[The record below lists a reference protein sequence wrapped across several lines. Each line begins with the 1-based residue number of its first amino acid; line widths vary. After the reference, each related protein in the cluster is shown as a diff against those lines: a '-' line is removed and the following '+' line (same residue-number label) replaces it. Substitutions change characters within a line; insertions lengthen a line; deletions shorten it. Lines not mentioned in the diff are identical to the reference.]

1 MARKPLGRGL
11 SALLGEPVESA
22 AAVAEAAETSGTVK
36 EIDVSRISGNPQQPR
51 TRFDG
56 KALDELASSIAANG
70 IVQPIVVRRVGN
82 RYQIVAGERR
92 WRAAQRAGLH
102 KVPVVI
108 KEVSDEKILEIA
120 LIENIQ
126 REELNPIE
134 EANAFSKLI
143 DKIGLTQEELSGRVG
158 KERSLI
164 ATSIRLLKLP
174 DEIQK
179 LIEEGKLTAGHGRA
193 LLLTDDRTIQVRTAR
208 AIIEKQMS
216 VREAE
221 RTIKRAAT
229 DTGSVNATKKQV
241 TQTSDP
247 NVRHAETKLMRALA
261 TNVKIR
267 ASGKGNAGK
276 IEIEYYNSDDLN
288 RLYSIL
294 MGEKDKTTESV

>member
-11 SALLGEPVESA
+11 SALLGEPAESP
-22 AAVAEAAETSGTVK
+22 AAVIESPDSSAGVK
-36 EIDVSRISGNPQQPR
+36 EIEVSRISGNPEQPR
-51 TRFDG
+51 TRFDA

-70 IVQPIVVRRVGN
+70 IVQPIVVRRAGS

-108 KEVSDEKILEIA
+108 KEVSDDKILEIA

-134 EANAFSKLI
+134 EANAYRKLI
-143 DKIGLTQEELSGRVG
+143 DTIGLTQEQLSERVG

-164 ATSIRLLKLP
+164 ATSMRLLKLP
-174 DEIQK
+174 EEIQK

-193 LLLTDDRTIQVRTAR
+193 LLLTDDKAIQIRTAR
-208 AIIEKQMS
+208 SIIEKQMS

-221 RTIKRAAT
+221 RTVKRAAAE
-229 DTGSVNATKKQV
+229 GSVTVANKHV
-241 TQTSDP
+241 TQTTDP
-247 NVRHAETKLMRALA
+247 NVRHAETKLMRSLG

-267 ASGKGNAGK
+267 PSGKGNSGK
-276 IEIEYYNSDDLN
+276 IEIEYYSAEDLD
-288 RLYSIL
+288 RLYSLL
-294 MGEKDKTTESV
+294 MGECDKTAGAV

>member
-11 SALLGEPVESA
+11 SALLGEPAESP
-22 AAVAEAAETSGTVK
+22 AAVVEIPESSVGVK
-36 EIDVSRISGNPQQPR
+36 EIEVSRISGNPEQPR
-51 TRFDG
+51 TRFDA

-70 IVQPIVVRRVGN
+70 IVQPIVVRRAGS

-108 KEVSDEKILEIA
+108 KEVSDDKILEIA

-134 EANAFSKLI
+134 EANAYRKLI
-143 DKIGLTQEELSGRVG
+143 DTIGLTQEQLSERVG

-164 ATSIRLLKLP
+164 ATSMRLLKLP
-174 DEIQK
+174 EEIQK

-193 LLLTDDRTIQVRTAR
+193 LLLTDDKAIQIRTAR
-208 AIIEKQMS
+208 SIIEKQMS

-221 RTIKRAAT
+221 RTVKRAAAEGNVT
-229 DTGSVNATKKQV
+229 VANKQI
-241 TQTSDP
+241 TQTTDP
-247 NVRHAETKLMRALA
+247 NVRHAETKLMRSLG

-267 ASGKGNAGK
+267 PSGKGNSGK
-276 IEIEYYNSDDLN
+276 IEIEYYSAEDLD
-288 RLYSIL
+288 RLYSLL
-294 MGEKDKTTESV
+294 MGERDKTAGAV

>member
-11 SALLGEPVESA
+11 SALLGEPAESSA
-22 AAVAEAAETSGTVK
+22 AVIEAPDSSAGVK
-36 EIDVSRISGNPQQPR
+36 EIEVSRISGNPEQPR
-51 TRFDG
+51 TRFDA

-70 IVQPIVVRRVGN
+70 IVQPIVVRRAGS

-108 KEVSDEKILEIA
+108 KEVSDDKILEIA

-134 EANAFSKLI
+134 EANAYRKLI
-143 DKIGLTQEELSGRVG
+143 DTIGLTQEQLSERVG

-164 ATSIRLLKLP
+164 ATSMRLLKLP
-174 DEIQK
+174 EEIQK

-193 LLLTDDRTIQVRTAR
+193 LLLTDDKAIQIRTAR
-208 AIIEKQMS
+208 SIMEKQMS

-221 RTIKRAAT
+221 RTVKRAAAESRVT
-229 DTGSVNATKKQV
+229 IVNKQV
-241 TQTSDP
+241 TQTTDP
-247 NVRHAETKLMRALA
+247 NVRHAETKLMRSLG

-267 ASGKGNAGK
+267 PSGKGNSGK
-276 IEIEYYNSDDLN
+276 IEIEYYSAEDLD
-288 RLYSIL
+288 RLYSLL
-294 MGEKDKTTESV
+294 MGERDKRAGAV

>member
-11 SALLGEPVESA
+11 SALLGEPAESPAAVVELPESA
-22 AAVAEAAETSGTVK
+22 AGVK
-36 EIDVSRISGNPQQPR
+36 EIEVSRISGNPEQPR
-51 TRFDG
+51 TRFDA

-70 IVQPIVVRRVGN
+70 IVQPIVVRRAGS

-108 KEVSDEKILEIA
+108 KEVSDDKILEIA

-126 REELNPIE
+126 REDLNPIE
-134 EANAFSKLI
+134 EANAFRKLI
-143 DKIGLTQEELSGRVG
+143 DTIGLTQEELSGRVG

-164 ATSIRLLKLP
+164 ATSMRLLKLP

-193 LLLTDDRTIQVRTAR
+193 LLLTDDKAIQVRTAR

-221 RTIKRAAT
+221 RTIKRAAA
-229 DTGSVNATKKQV
+229 DSSSVTAAKKQV
-241 TQTSDP
+241 TQTADP
-247 NVRHAETKLMRALA
+247 NVRHAEAKLMRSLG

-267 ASGKGNAGK
+267 PSGKGNSGK
-276 IEIEYYNSDDLN
+276 IEIEYYSGEDLD
-288 RLYSIL
+288 RLYSLL
-294 MGEKDKTTESV
+294 MGERDKTAGAM

>member
-11 SALLGEPVESA
+11 SALLGEPAESP
-22 AAVAEAAETSGTVK
+22 AAVIEAAESTGTVK
-36 EIDVSRISGNPQQPR
+36 EIEVSRISGNPEQPR
-51 TRFDG
+51 TRFDA

-70 IVQPIVVRRVGN
+70 IVQPIVVRRAGS

-108 KEVSDEKILEIA
+108 KEVSDDKILEIA

-134 EANAFSKLI
+134 EANAYRKLI
-143 DKIGLTQEELSGRVG
+143 DTIGLTQEELSGRVG

-164 ATSIRLLKLP
+164 ATSMRLLKLP
-174 DEIQK
+174 EEIQK

-193 LLLTDDRTIQVRTAR
+193 LLLTDDKAIQIRTAR
-208 AIIEKQMS
+208 SIIEKQMS

-221 RTIKRAAT
+221 RTVKRATAEGPVT
-229 DTGSVNATKKQV
+229 TANKQV
-241 TQTSDP
+241 GQTTDP
-247 NVRHAETKLMRALA
+247 NVRHAETKLMRSLG

-267 ASGKGNAGK
+267 PSGKGNSGK
-276 IEIEYYNSDDLN
+276 IEIEYYSAEDLD
-288 RLYSIL
+288 RLYSLL
-294 MGEKDKTTESV
+294 MGERDRTAGAM

>member
-11 SALLGEPVESA
+11 SALLGEPAESPAAVVELPESA
-22 AAVAEAAETSGTVK
+22 AGLK
-36 EIDVSRISGNPQQPR
+36 EIEVSRISGNPEQPR
-51 TRFDG
+51 TRFDA

-70 IVQPIVVRRVGN
+70 IVQPIVVRRAGS

-108 KEVSDEKILEIA
+108 KDVSDDKILEIA

-134 EANAFSKLI
+134 EANAFRKLI
-143 DKIGLTQEELSGRVG
+143 DTIGLTQEELSGRVG

-164 ATSIRLLKLP
+164 ATSMRLLKLP

-193 LLLTDDRTIQVRTAR
+193 LLLTDDKAIQVRTAR

-221 RTIKRAAT
+221 RTVKRATEEGPAT
-229 DTGSVNATKKQV
+229 TANKQV
-241 TQTSDP
+241 TQTADP
-247 NVRHAETKLMRALA
+247 NVRHAETKLMRSLG

-267 ASGKGNAGK
+267 PSGKGNSGK
-276 IEIEYYNSDDLN
+276 IEIEYYSAEDLD
-288 RLYSIL
+288 RLYSLL
-294 MGEKDKTTESV
+294 MGERDKTAGAV